1 APHVGGQHWYRVN
14 GSKTSGDA
22 MICSSEYVSLNSAYG
37 FLEACRRAFSAI
49 LPNVSFLVP
58 YFQRYSRP
66 APPNIC
72 AAGGAWLKPCSS
84 FITLTNLSSGFARSV
99 HFAWS
104 APASICSK
112 PTTIT
117 HSAIPPATAC
127 APSMSAE
134 LPVEQLLLTLNT
146 GMPVRPSW

>member
-1 APHVGGQHWYRVN
+1 LAAW
-14 GSKTSGDA
+14 
-22 MICSSEYVSLNSAYG
+22 
-37 FLEACRRAFSAI
+37 RRAFSLI
-49 LPNVSFLVP
+49 LANVCFLVP

-72 AAGGAWLKPCSS
+72 AAGGACVKPCSS
-84 FITLTNLSSGFARSV
+84 FITRTKLSSGLARSV
-99 HFAWS
+99 HFADS

-112 PTTIT
+112 PTTNT
-117 HSAIPPATAC
+117 HSAMPPAIAC

-134 LPVEQLLLTLNT
+134 LPVEQLLWTFHT

>member
-1 APHVGGQHWYRVN
+1 
-14 GSKTSGDA
+14 
-22 MICSSEYVSLNSAYG
+22 MNSAYG
-37 FLEACRRAFSAI
+37 FFDACLRAFSAI
-49 LPNVSFLVP
+49 FANVSFFVP
-58 YFQRYSRP
+58 CFQRYSRP

-72 AAGGAWLKPCSS
+72 AAGGADEKPCSS
-84 FITLTNLSSGFARSV
+84 FNTLTNLSSGFPRTV
-99 HFAWS
+99 HYAWS

-112 PTTIT
+112 PTTST
-117 HSAIPPATAC
+117 HSATPPATAC

>member
-1 APHVGGQHWYRVN
+1 
-14 GSKTSGDA
+14 
-22 MICSSEYVSLNSAYG
+22 MISSTESTSLNSAYG
-37 FLEACRRAFSAI
+37 FFDACWRAFAEI
-49 LPNVSFLVP
+49 FANVSFFVP

-72 AAGGAWLKPCSS
+72 AAGGAELKPCSS
-84 FITLTNLSSGFARSV
+84 FITLTNLSSGFARSF
-99 HFAWS
+99 HLAES

-112 PTTIT
+112 PTTST
-117 HSAIPPATAC
+117 HSAMPPATAC
-127 APSMSAE
+127 APSISAE